1 MHIICKKIKLLC
13 TCELLT
19 DMVNCLKQK
28 YSHSSKEISVF
39 SIPSVKTE
47 LEYFHKYFVICPVDK
62 ASKNVSIICK
72 RFYLETILNECIDNS
87 LSYDHIVNLTVE
99 NICKKQKFFMSE
111 KLKLNIDLVKK
122 DDTLPH
128 IFLFPKFHKPKL
140 SQRFVV
146 SYACCSIKPVAQ
158 RLTLGL
164 KAINA
169 QICRYCSMLFKVTGI
184 KRNWIIDSKV
194 VMLLF

>member
-1 MHIICKKIKLLC
+1 MCNEHSDFVNGDCNHVATGDISIIKNQMLRKILIKGPGFREPVTLDFDDAHRAILDDLYYFVYNWSNKEKVALVC
-13 TCELLT
+13 FDGWKSRFRELLT

-72 RFYLETILNECIDNS
+72 RFYLEPILNECIDNS

-99 NICKKQKFFMSE
+99 DICKKQNFLCRKN
-111 KLKLNIDLVKK
+111 LNLI
-122 DDTLPH
+122 
-128 IFLFPKFHKPKL
+128 
-140 SQRFVV
+140 
-146 SYACCSIKPVAQ
+146 SI
-158 RLTLGL
+158 
-164 KAINA
+164 
-169 QICRYCSMLFKVTGI
+169 
-184 KRNWIIDSKV
+184 
-194 VMLLF
+194 